1 MFNYK
6 ERVDKLINDEIAAG
20 QIAGANLMVIKD
32 GEEKFFS
39 SYGQMDME
47 NGKEMKRDTIFR
59 MFSMSK
65 PVTAAAV
72 MILEERG
79 EIDLRDEVSKYLPE
93 YHNQKVWTEDGLVD
107 AERDIT
113 IWDCLNMTTG
123 IPYPHPWSEVGI
135 QMEELF
141 KELIQARIDGNSP
154 DTREYV
160 RRIAQIPLEFQPGKK
175 WMYGLSADIL
185 GAVVEVVSGKKYG
198 QFLQEEIFG
207 PLGMV
212 DTGFFVPREKKE
224 RFATLYDYKEEL
236 GRLVPFK
243 ESHLGEYYDA
253 DVQFES
259 GGAGL
264 VSTID
269 DYSKF
274 AQMMVNKGIYNGVRI
289 LGEKTVEFMTQ
300 NRLADDQREDYC
312 WDSTK
317 GYGYGCLMRI
327 LEDQGAA
334 GTIGDIGEY
343 GWDGWTGNYVTMNP
357 KENMVF
363 LYYIQKCG
371 AGFTNLTRKLRDVT
385 YANMQNWKK

>member
-6 ERVDKLINDEIAAG
+6 DRVDKLINDEIAAG

-32 GEEKFFS
+32 GEEKFFA

-72 MILEERG
+72 MILQERG
-79 EIDLRDEVSKYLPE
+79 ELDLRDEVSKYLPE
-93 YHNQKVWTEDGLVD
+93 FHGQKVWTADGLVD

-113 IWDCLNMTTG
+113 LWDCLNMTTG

-135 QMEELF
+135 QMDELF
-141 KELIQARIDGNSP
+141 KELIQARLDGNSP
-154 DTREYV
+154 DTREYM
-160 RRIAQIPLEFQPGKK
+160 RRIAEIPLEFQPGKK
-175 WMYGLSADIL
+175 WMYGLSADVL
-185 GAVVEVVSGKKYG
+185 GAVVEVISGKKYG
-198 QFLQEEIFG
+198 QFLQDEIFT
-207 PLGMV
+207 PLGMA
-212 DTGFFVPREKKE
+212 DTGFYVPEEKKA
-224 RFATLYDYKEEL
+224 RFAVLYDYKEEL
-236 GRLVPFK
+236 GKLVPFAT
-243 ESHLGEYYDA
+243 SHLGEYYNE

-274 AQMMVNKGIYNGVRI
+274 AQMMVNRGIYNGVRI
-289 LGEKTVEFMTQ
+289 LGEKTVEFMAQ

-312 WDSTK
+312 WDSTR

-327 LEDQGAA
+327 LEDQGLA
-334 GTIGDIGEY
+334 GTIGDVGEF

-363 LYYIQKCG
+363 LYYIQRCG

-385 YANMQNWKK
+385 YANLQNWKK

>member
-47 NGKEMKRDTIFR
+47 KGKAMNRDTIFR

-65 PVTAAAV
+65 PVTAVAV

-93 YHNQKVWTEDGLVD
+93 YHGQKVWTEDGLVD

-123 IPYPHPWSEVGI
+123 IPYPHPWSAVGI
-135 QMEELF
+135 QMDELF
-141 KELIQARIDGNSP
+141 KELIQARTCGNSP

-160 RRIAQIPLEFQPGKK
+160 RRIAEVPLEFQPGKK

-212 DTGFFVPREKKE
+212 DTGFFVPEEKKE
-224 RFATLYDYKEEL
+224 RFAKLYNYDEEL
-236 GRLVPFK
+236 GRLVHFE
-243 ESHLGEYYDA
+243 ESHLGEYYGE

-274 AQMMVNKGIYNGVRI
+274 ARMMVNKAFITVCES
-289 LGEKTVEFMTQ
+289 LGK
-300 NRLADDQREDYC
+300 RPWSL
-312 WDSTK
+312 
-317 GYGYGCLMRI
+317 
-327 LEDQGAA
+327 
-334 GTIGDIGEY
+334 
-343 GWDGWTGNYVTMNP
+343 
-357 KENMVF
+357 
-363 LYYIQKCG
+363 
-371 AGFTNLTRKLRDVT
+371 
-385 YANMQNWKK
+385 

>member
-1 MFNYK
+1 MFHYK
-6 ERVDKLINDEIAAG
+6 ERVDKLINAEIAAG
-20 QIAGANLMVIKD
+20 EIAGANLLVIQN

-47 NGKEMKRDTIFR
+47 KGKPMQRDTIFR

-72 MILEERG
+72 MLLEERG
-79 EIDLRDEVSKYLPE
+79 ELDLRDTVSKYLPE
-93 YHNQKVWTEDGLVD
+93 YHAQKVWTEDGLADTV
-107 AERDIT
+107 RDIT

-123 IPYPHPWSEVGI
+123 IPYPHPWSEVGRR
-135 QMEELF
+135 MDTLF
-141 KELIQARIDGNSP
+141 KELIQKRIDGASP

-160 RRIAQIPLEFQPGKK
+160 RRIAEVPLEFQPGKK

-185 GAVVEVVSGKKYG
+185 GAVVEVISGKKYG
-198 QFLQEEIFG
+198 QFLQEEIFA
-207 PLGMV
+207 PLGMK
-212 DTGFFVPREKKE
+212 DTGFFVPEEKKE
-224 RFATLYDYKEEL
+224 RFAQIYYMDEETHTLK
-236 GRLVPFK
+236 VFA
-243 ESHLGEYYDA
+243 ESHLGEYYNE

-269 DYSKF
+269 DYSRF
-274 AQMMVNKGIYNGVRI
+274 AQMLVNKGIYNGVRI
-289 LGEKTVEFMTQ
+289 LGKKTVEFMTQ
-300 NRLADDQREDYC
+300 NRLAEEQREDFC
-312 WDSTK
+312 WDSTL

-327 LEDQGAA
+327 LEDQGKA
-334 GTIGDIGEY
+334 GTIGDVGEF

-371 AGFTNLTRKLRDVT
+371 AGFTGLTRKLRDVA
-385 YANMQNWKK
+385 YAAMT